1 MEQQKQIT
9 EDVTQYLK
17 LMKMS
22 KGYNWEIK
30 INVLDVEKIKE
41 LNQRMMES
49 FGSLE

>member
-1 MEQQKQIT
+1 
-9 EDVTQYLK
+9 
-17 LMKMS
+17 MKMS